1 MKKSL
6 LLIGAAAAAT
16 LLAGGWAVA
25 QSHGPG
31 FGPQF
36 MRGDSHAD
44 MGPSMMQHMSRGM
57 GHGMMQHMDRGMG
70 PGMMQHDGMM
80 QRGGPGIMHGSP
92 GHAFADPNQIE
103 NLKSEL
109 GITPAQEAAW
119 TKYVEAIQ
127 EAAATMKAKR
137 EDVDPNTVSKLS
149 PAERF
154 AFVSK
159 IREQAQRQFETV
171 QTAANELLAMLDD
184 AQKAKAQE
192 VLPGLAFGPGTMHGA
207 RMGGLQHQH

>member
-6 LLIGAAAAAT
+6 LLIGAAATAT
-16 LLAGGWAVA
+16 LLAGGWVLA

-36 MRGDSHAD
+36 MRGDSHAGK
-44 MGPSMMQHMSRGM
+44 GPGMMMQHMGRGMGRGM
-57 GHGMMQHMDRGMG
+57 GHGMMQHGGPGMG
-70 PGMMQHDGMM
+70 PGAMH
-80 QRGGPGIMHGSP
+80 GGPGST
-92 GHAFADPNQIE
+92 FADPTQID

-119 TKYVEAIQ
+119 TKYATALQ
-127 EAAATMKAKR
+127 EAAAAMRTTR
-137 EDVDPNTVSKLS
+137 EGVDPSTVSKLS
-149 PAERF
+149 PADRF
-154 AFVSK
+154 AFVSN

-171 QTAANELLAMLDD
+171 QTAANELLATLDD

-192 VLPGLAFGPGTMHGA
+192 VLPGLAFGPGTMHGL
-207 RMGGLQHQH
+207 RMGGLHHQH